1 MTINTASQS
10 VKGLTYY
17 SDSNGCIGTLNVE
30 TGERHFIGNPKI
42 QFFDIAMNKAGE
54 LFGISATNQLYSINT
69 STGAAKLIGHA
80 GWGINALTSGPD
92 GQLYGVGNGQIYS
105 ISEKTGHATKIDCPD
120 ISSAGDVVYA
130 DGLLYITTTK
140 DQLVTYNLETK
151 ETQVLVNNLPGVSTY
166 GISLTA
172 DGLIVG
178 VTTHNHV
185 YQVNPLD
192 GKVIFTGVKS
202 DGPTVYGLASA
213 QTELVNPVVPNR
225 APEAIDDVIQAKSGE
240 KIEIAFSKLLGND
253 SDPDGDVLT
262 IVSVQNAKNGTVTL
276 EGDKVIFTP
285 NTGYTGPAQFDYTI
299 SDRGA
304 KAGGILT
311 PQTQVTE
318 LNFENVTGATGKW
331 NYVGLPK
338 GWFTDNP
345 SGKIEVGNQEEYG
358 IKGNNGNKVVEIEA
372 AHGDYNLYTIINSS
386 AGEDVTIS
394 FDAAQRVGYWSKVAV
409 LVDGVAVGVIQ
420 PTTQVLEAYT
430 FRVAGTGEPMRVEF
444 KSTDSNSFGVVMDNI
459 SIETKV
465 NPASIHQ
472 NFENII
478 GATDKWNYVG
488 LPTGW
493 FTDNPSGKIEVGNQ
507 EEYGI
512 KGNNGN
518 KVVEIEAA
526 HGDYNLYTFVK
537 STAGAEVTI
546 SFDAAQRV
554 GYWSKVAVLVDGVE
568 VGVIQPTTQQLTT
581 YTFKVAGTGESMRV
595 EFKSTDSNAFGVVMD
610 NIKINSAVVSGLNDT
625 ATVNID
631 IAPPENRAP
640 EAVDDVISNDKLGV
654 VTISP
659 STLLSNDTDLDGD
672 ALKGVSVQDAQNGTV
687 KFDGVN
693 IIFTPTVGYVGPASF
708 TYTISDGK
716 GGTDTAKVDLNVNG
730 TVAPATPTIAP
741 DMTAATDTGISNTDN
756 ITKDNTPDF
765 AIPNPGSNTPN
776 LYVDG
781 VKVPSIYNPNTGTLT
796 PEEPLADG
804 KHDLQYSLTN
814 PQGQESGLSPSLP
827 VVIDTIYAA
836 GAPKTAPDMTAATD
850 TGLSNTDNNTDDR
863 TPDFAVTAPV
873 GTTPSLYVDGIKVSS
888 TYNQTAGTLTP
899 NSPVPDGDH
908 TISYSLTDAAGNE
921 SPLSPA
927 LPIVIGSQNQAP
939 DAVDDIININYVGPV
954 EIDILT
960 LLSNDSDADGDKLQ
974 GVSVQDA
981 QNGTVEV
988 LGDKLIFTPDQG
1000 FEGVASF
1007 TYTVSDGNGGVD
1019 TATVNL
1025 NINISAPDAPQSAPD
1040 MTAATDTGISDSD
1053 DLTRLEM
1060 PDFAIPNPGD
1070 HIVTLYIDGT
1080 PYPAEYD
1087 AAKGVITPT
1096 VALDDGQYQISYTLK
1111 DPLTGK
1117 ESAMSPSLL
1126 IEVDNDIYQPLT
1138 AVDMTDET
1146 DTGISNTDN
1155 ITSDTTPDFAVKVP
1169 DGSTPTLIVDGV
1181 TVEAIYDADKGTLT
1195 PKAPLENGP
1204 HEVSYRL
1211 TDAAGNESQPSP
1223 ALPIVI
1229 GEVDQN
1235 LIMNGSFEDVT
1246 GLTQTFYG
1254 FSGEG
1259 EVPYWTDSKGLTID
1273 IHNDQRDGVKPT
1285 DGSNWADLG
1294 GKNSDNRI
1302 GQNVAGVVSG
1312 QVYKLEFDAGDIRTA
1327 EDGKAGDNLV
1337 TVYWGGE
1344 VVATINPTDGFMSHY
1359 EFNLIGGDGNG
1370 SNRLEFAGS
1379 GKLDNFGV
1387 SIDKISLVSQ
1397 KGSQLS
1403 AVDMTAQTDSGM
1415 NDADNLTNIG
1425 VPGFVIDATDGRV
1438 PVLYVDGKEVESVF
1452 DATTNTVSPVY
1463 PLTEGQHLIS
1473 YKLIDS
1479 EGNETPLSEPLG
1491 ITIDTQAP
1499 QIGTAVDMLDA
1510 SDNGESNQDDITTE
1524 TKPSFA
1530 IEPAGEN
1537 MPSLYIDGVKV
1548 PATYD
1553 AKNATLTPIEPLS
1566 EGIHEISYS
1575 LTDPA
1580 GNESAPSLPLP
1591 IEIKVSFDV
1600 PQENKAPDAKDD
1612 VIIGEQDHII
1622 TISPSELLGNDS
1634 DPDGDDLHGVSLQD
1648 PVNGTVYFDG
1658 QNVIF
1663 TPTTGYSGP
1672 ASFTY
1677 TITDG
1682 KGGFDTATV
1691 NLVVEAI
1698 AGPFAPTSPLDMTPE
1713 TDTGV
1718 SNTDNI
1724 TSDSTPSFTIE
1735 NAGFNTP
1742 NLYVDGAKVA
1752 STFAFGVLTPIDSI
1766 SAGHHEVSYTLT
1778 NPAGKE
1784 SAPSPVLSIKIET
1797 LAENSNPNAGD
1808 DYISAQSGLVVI
1820 SPSELLA
1827 NDTDP
1832 DGDTLQGVSLQDA
1845 VNGTVSFDGQ
1855 NVIFTPAEGY
1865 TGPASFTYTITD
1877 GKGGFD
1883 TATVN
1888 LTIASPTKDG
1898 IIDFNDYKPSMNSA
1912 PPTGWFTDN
1921 PGGLIEVLPSDVY
1934 GIPGE
1939 VSNVLELERYKG
1951 DASNF
1956 YTFVESKAGETIT
1969 LDFDYSARSSATWGQ
1984 YTNST
1989 IVSGPNSTSAVH
2001 IMVNGLIFKTIDTSV
2016 VGFTHFSLAIPGTG
2030 DIMRI
2035 EFQAADKNEVGGL
2048 IDNIDLSAVPIYLN
2062 GLPEGMEPIPVTPDV
2077 PVVDDQLSDQPS
2089 NGGVRITVEGS
2100 DGDTHLQGTAGNDVI
2115 NGGGT
2120 KDIIQAGAGDDV
2132 IYGNAGDDVISGGAG
2147 NDKMD
2152 GGVGADTFT
2161 WTLADTNG
2169 AGVEVDTVYNI
2180 QQNDVI
2186 DLKDLLNGESHN
2198 AESLVNYLHFSV
2210 DGDKTTMYVSA
2221 DGKFSE
2227 GNVDLANTTQQIE
2240 FVGVDLTAGGSMND
2254 MQVIQNLLSN
2264 HQLIT
2269 D

>member
-1 MTINTASQS
+1 MTVLLQ
-10 VKGLTYY
+10 
-17 SDSNGCIGTLNVE
+17 
-30 TGERHFIGNPKI
+30 
-42 QFFDIAMNKAGE
+42 NKALKSIASDFEGM
-54 LFGISATNQLYSINT
+54 TNADYANVKPLE
-69 STGAAKLIGHA
+69 
-80 GWGINALTSGPD
+80 GWYTDNSG
-92 GQLYGVGNGQIYS
+92 GTIEVG
-105 ISEKTGHATKIDCPD
+105 KA
-120 ISSAGDVVYA
+120 
-130 DGLLYITTTK
+130 
-140 DQLVTYNLETK
+140 
-151 ETQVLVNNLPGVSTY
+151 STY
-166 GISLTA
+166 GLNSDNFVIELEQNKG
-172 DGLIVG
+172 DVG
-178 VTTHNHV
+178 NLYTFIESK
-185 YQVNPLD
+185 VNEPVKINFDYSPRAGREGIDSDIQILVD
-192 GKVIFTGVKS
+192 GKVIATIFEHNLGFKPFAFSVPGTGDTMRVEFKALGSNSYGGLLDNISIGEKSVAINPVNLIENGSFEDVTGTVARDYGFKAHHAIKGWTTDKSQDSQIDIHNDSRGGMVATDGKNWLDMEGAGNIRIGQDVKGVVDGTTYQLS
-202 DGPTVYGLASA
+202 FDVSDSKFKTAIDGPVENTVKVYWGGVLIKTIDPSNVGESNFERI
-213 QTELVNPVVPNR
+213 ELTLIGGAGNGNNR
-225 APEAIDDVIQAKSGE
+225 LEFEGQGKQDAEGVAIDNVKLYAIDTPSQAP
-240 KIEIAFSKLLGND
+240 IAMDDQIIAQQDNAITITPAELLKND
-253 SDPDGDVLT
+253 YDPDGDT
-262 IVSVQNAKNGTVTL
+262 ISIVSVQNAQHGKVTFENGVI
-276 EGDKVIFTP
+276 IFTP
-285 NTGYTGPAQFDYTI
+285 DAGYTGPAQFEYTV
-299 SDRGA
+299 SDRRESNGQ
-304 KAGGILT
+304 IDQNPVQLIT
-311 PQTQVTE
+311 
-318 LNFENVTGATGKW
+318 LNFENIAGATDDW

-345 SGKIEVGNQEEYG
+345 SGKIEVGSQKEYG
-358 IKGNNGNKVVEIEA
+358 ISGNQGNKVLEIEA
-372 AHGDYNLYTIINSS
+372 AHGDSNFYTFVQN
-386 AGEDVTIS
+386 AKGTDIS
-394 FDAAQRVGYWSKVAV
+394 ISLDAAQRQGFNSSIRV
-409 LVDGVAVGVIQ
+409 LVDGQEVGLINPQ
-420 PTTQVLEAYT
+420 TQNLSNYT
-430 FRVAGTGEPMRVEF
+430 FTVTGTGEP
-444 KSTDSNSFGVVMDNI
+444 
-459 SIETKV
+459 
-465 NPASIHQ
+465 
-472 NFENII
+472 
-478 GATDKWNYVG
+478 
-488 LPTGW
+488 
-493 FTDNPSGKIEVGNQ
+493 
-507 EEYGI
+507 
-512 KGNNGN
+512 
-518 KVVEIEAA
+518 
-526 HGDYNLYTFVK
+526 
-537 STAGAEVTI
+537 
-546 SFDAAQRV
+546 
-554 GYWSKVAVLVDGVE
+554 
-568 VGVIQPTTQQLTT
+568 
-581 YTFKVAGTGESMRV
+581 MRV

-610 NIKINSAVVSGLNDT
+610 NIVINSPNPIGLIDT
-625 ATVNID
+625 ATVTID
-631 IAPPENRAP
+631 ILPPDNQAPN
-640 EAVDDVISNDKLGV
+640 AVDDQIVSNQDGKIV
-654 VTISP
+654 ISP
-659 STLLSNDTDLDGD
+659 SQLLGNDSDPDGD
-672 ALKGVSVQDAQNGTV
+672 VLQGVSVQDAVNGNV
-687 KFDGVN
+687 AFDGTN
-693 IIFTPTVGYVGPASF
+693 ILFTPTIGYVGPASF

-730 TVAPATPTIAP
+730 SVPPETPAIAP
-741 DMTAATDTGISNTDN
+741 DMTAPTDTGISNTDD

-765 AIPNPGSNTPN
+765 AIPNPGGNTPN

-781 VKVPSIYNPNTGTLT
+781 VKVASIYNPSTGTLT
-796 PEEPLADG
+796 PEKPLVDG

-873 GTTPSLYVDGIKVSS
+873 RTTPSLYVDGEKVPS
-888 TYNQTAGTLTP
+888 TYNQAAGTLTP
-899 NSPVPDGDH
+899 NSPIADGPH
-908 TISYSLTDAAGNE
+908 EVTYTLTDPAGNE
-921 SPLSPA
+921 SMPSPK
-927 LPIVIGSQNQAP
+927 LPIMIGSQNQAP
-939 DAVDDIININYVGPV
+939 DAVDDIITINYAGPV
-954 EIDILT
+954 EIDIST
-960 LLSNDSDADGDKLQ
+960 LLSNDIDADGDKLQ
-974 GVSVQDA
+974 GVSLQDA
-981 QNGTVEV
+981 QNGSVEV
-988 LGDKLIFTPDQG
+988 VGDKLIFTPEPG
-1000 FEGVASF
+1000 FEGMASF
-1007 TYTVSDGNGGVD
+1007 TYTVSDSNGGID

-1087 AAKGVITPT
+1087 VAKGVITPT
-1096 VALDDGQYQISYTLK
+1096 AALEDGQYQISYTLK

-1117 ESAMSPSLL
+1117 ESAMSPALL
-1126 IEVDNDIYQPLT
+1126 IEVDNDIYQPLSP
-1138 AVDMTDET
+1138 VDMTDAT
-1146 DTGISNTDN
+1146 DTGVNNADN
-1155 ITSDTTPDFAVKVP
+1155 ITSETTPDFAVEVP

-1195 PKAPLENGP
+1195 PKAPLANGP

-1223 ALPIVI
+1223 ALPVVI
-1229 GEVDQN
+1229 GEVNQN
-1235 LIMNGSFEDVT
+1235 LIINGSFEDVT

-1285 DGSNWADLG
+1285 DGTNWADLG
-1294 GKNSDNRI
+1294 GTNSDNRI

-1344 VVATINPTDGFMSHY
+1344 VIATINPTDGAMSHY
-1359 EFNLIGGDGNG
+1359 EFNLIGGNGNG

-1379 GKLDNFGV
+1379 GMLDNFGV

-1397 KGSQLS
+1397 NGSQLS
-1403 AVDMTAQTDSGM
+1403 AVDMTAETDSGM

-1425 VPGFVIDATDGRV
+1425 VPGFVIDATDGRI

-1452 DATTNTVSPVY
+1452 DANTNTVSPVY
-1463 PLTEGQHLIS
+1463 PLSEGQHLIS

-1499 QIGTAVDMLDA
+1499 QIGNAVDMVDA

-1537 MPSLYIDGVKV
+1537 IPSLYIDGVKV

-1553 AKNATLTPIEPLS
+1553 SKNATLTPIEPLS
-1566 EGIHEISYS
+1566 EGTHAISYS

-1634 DPDGDDLHGVSLQD
+1634 DSDGDDLQGVSLQD

-1663 TPTTGYSGP
+1663 TPTAGYSGP

-1691 NLVVEAI
+1691 NLAVDAI
-1698 AGPFAPTSPLDMTPE
+1698 AGPVAPTSPLDMTPE
-1713 TDTGV
+1713 TDTGI

-1724 TSDSTPSFTIE
+1724 TGDTTPSFTIQ

-1742 NLYVDGAKVA
+1742 NLYVDGVKVA
-1752 STFAFGVLTPIDSI
+1752 STFAFGVLTPIDPI

-1778 NPAGKE
+1778 NTAGKE
-1784 SAPSPVLSIKIET
+1784 SAPSPVLSIEIEM

-1827 NDTDP
+1827 NDTDAN
-1832 DGDTLQGVSLQDA
+1832 GDTLQGVSLQDA

-1855 NVIFTPAEGY
+1855 NVIFTPAQGY

-1898 IIDFNDYKPSMNSA
+1898 IIDFNAYEPNVSSA
-1912 PPTGWFTDN
+1912 PPAGWFTDN

-1939 VSNVLELERYKG
+1939 VTNVLELERYPG

-1969 LDFDYSARSSATWGQ
+1969 LDFDYSARSSATWSE

-1989 IVSGPNSTSAVH
+1989 IVSGQNTTSAVH
-2001 IMVNGLIFKTIDTSV
+2001 IMVNGAIFQTIDTNV

-2062 GLPEGMEPIPVTPDV
+2062 GLPEGMEPIPVSPDV
-2077 PVVDDQLSDQPS
+2077 PLVDDQTNDQPS
-2089 NGGVRITVEGS
+2089 NGGVKITVEGS
-2100 DGDTHLQGTAGNDVI
+2100 DGDTQLQGTAGNDVI

-2120 KDIIQAGAGDDV
+2120 KDIIQGGAGDDV

-2147 NDKMD
+2147 NDKME

-2186 DLKDLLNGESHN
+2186 DLKDLLNGESHD